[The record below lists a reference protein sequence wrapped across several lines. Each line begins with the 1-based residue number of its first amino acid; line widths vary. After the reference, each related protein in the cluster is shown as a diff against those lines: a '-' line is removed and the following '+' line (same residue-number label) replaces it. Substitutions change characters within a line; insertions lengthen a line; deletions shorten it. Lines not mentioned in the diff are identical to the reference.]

1 MRLIALVVDAIGI
14 GFSMTIMG
22 SVALLMVPIPFLF
35 YKYGDAIRA
44 RSPYLNPKSDKPI
57 V

>member
-1 MRLIALVVDAIGI
+1 MLDAIGI

-22 SVALLMVPIPFLF
+22 SVAVLLVPIPFLF
-35 YKYGDAIRA
+35 YKYGDSIRA

>member
-1 MRLIALVVDAIGI
+1 VIDAIGI

-22 SVALLMVPIPFLF
+22 CVALLMVPIPFLF
-35 YKYGDAIRA
+35 YKYGDVIRA
-44 RSPYLNPKSDKPI
+44 RSSYLNPKPDKPI

>member
-1 MRLIALVVDAIGI
+1 VVDAIEI
-14 GFSMTIMG
+14 GFAMTIMG
-22 SVALLMVPIPFLF
+22 CIAVLMVPIPFLF

-44 RSPYLNPKSDKPI
+44 RSPYLNPKLDQPPL